1 MATVALGFAACG
13 GDDDDDDDG
22 GGEPSATVASSETAE
37 PRETTEPDSTR
48 TPRATS
54 TARSGDGVP
63 SPLDLDSYR
72 FEVDIEIGDP
82 ATPDETLIRGSV
94 SGEFEGPDKH
104 YILNEFEVAGISG
117 RNETIL
123 IGDQAWYR
131 DEGEEWAET
140 TLTDSDVESAIQ
152 LSSADPEGFF
162 APDDEFLDDISQ
174 LQGESESHN
183 GLDTTKYTITNED
196 FELLTRLLGEEFLSP
211 DEMEGIESLEMTVW
225 VAEEGDYVVG
235 TEITIVGDATAL
247 GEDVPAPT
255 AGESTIRIRIA
266 YEITDIDDSSI
277 KVEPPI

>member
-13 GDDDDDDDG
+13 DDDDDDDG
-22 GGEPSATVASSETAE
+22 GDPSATVAASETAQ
-37 PRETTEPDSTR
+37 PRETTEPDATR
-48 TPRATS
+48 APRETS

-72 FEVDIEIGDP
+72 YEVNIEIGDP
-82 ATPDETLIRGSV
+82 ATPDETLIKGSV
-94 SGEFEGPDKH
+94 SGDFEGPDRH
-104 YILNEFEVAGISG
+104 YILNEFEVAGFPG

-123 IGDQAWYR
+123 IGDQVWYR
-131 DEGEEWAET
+131 DEGEDWAET

-162 APDDEFLDDISQ
+162 APDDQFLDDISQ
-174 LQGESESHN
+174 LRGESENH
-183 GLDTTKYTITNED
+183 GGIDTTRYTITNED

-225 VAEEGDYVVG
+225 VAEDGDYVVG

-255 AGESTIRIRIA
+255 GGGSKIRIRIA

>member
-1 MATVALGFAACG
+1 MATFALGFAAC

-22 GGEPSATVASSETAE
+22 GDPSATVAASETAQ
-37 PRETTEPDSTR
+37 PRETTEPDATR
-48 TPRATS
+48 APRETS
-54 TARSGDGVP
+54 TARSGDGVT

-72 FEVDIEIGDP
+72 YEVNIEIGDP
-82 ATPDETLIRGSV
+82 ATPDETLIKGSV
-94 SGEFEGPDKH
+94 SGDFEGPDRH
-104 YILNEFEVAGISG
+104 YILNEFEVAGFPG

-162 APDDEFLDDISQ
+162 APDDQFLDDISQ
-174 LQGESESHN
+174 LRGESENH
-183 GLDTTKYTITNED
+183 GGIDTTKYTITNED

-225 VAEEGDYVVG
+225 VAEDGDYVVG

-255 AGESTIRIRIA
+255 GDGSTIRIRIA